1 MSSFNR
7 GAMRLWSTAKLD
19 LGREARILYASSRA
33 EGRGP
38 AGAVVRPRD
47 ANYQKAEGRTF
58 PFLHRDLARGDHQP
72 RVGAGRPGGDGG
84 AEDVVVDVALVC
96 GEHGGRRGRGV
107 EERGM
112 GGEALAT
119 GVCDGGTGGG

>member
-72 RVGAGRPGGDGG
+72 RVGAGRGDGG

-96 GEHGGRRGRGV
+96 GEHGGRRGGEGWRRGV
-107 EERGM
+107 W
-112 GGEALAT
+112 EARL
-119 GVCDGGTGGG
+119 